1 MWSETAMTVKIT
13 RLELTPSDLRREAA
27 CTKDA
32 DAARRM
38 LAIALLLEGH
48 SREQSAR
55 QSGMDRQT
63 LRDWVHRYNAEGIG
77 GLFDRPHGGGA
88 RRKLTTAQES
98 EIALWVDA
106 GPDPETDGV
115 VRWRLGDLRQKI
127 AQRFAVHLHE
137 RSVGKLMRR
146 LGFRHVS
153 VRPRHPQAD
162 TSAQVAHKKTSPPW
176 SLTPSHPRLAAS
188 RSSSGGR
195 MKRASASKA
204 A

>member
-1 MWSETAMTVKIT
+1 MTVKIT
-13 RLELTPSDLRREAA
+13 RLDLTASDLRREAA
-27 CTKDA
+27 RTKEA

-48 SREQSAR
+48 CREQAAR

-88 RRKLTTAQES
+88 PRKLTSSQES
-98 EIALWVDA
+98 EVAGWVRS

-115 VRWRLGDLRQKI
+115 VRWRRSDLGRKI
-127 AQRFAVHLHE
+127 AQTFGVHLHE
-137 RSVGKLMRR
+137 RSVGKLLHR
-146 LGFRHVS
+146 LGFRHIS
-153 VRPRHPQAD
+153 VRPRHPRAD
-162 TSAQVAHKKTSPPW
+162 SSAQEAHKKTSQHW
-176 SLTPSHPRLAAS
+176 SLTPSRPRPAAS

-195 MKRASASKA
+195 MKHASASKA